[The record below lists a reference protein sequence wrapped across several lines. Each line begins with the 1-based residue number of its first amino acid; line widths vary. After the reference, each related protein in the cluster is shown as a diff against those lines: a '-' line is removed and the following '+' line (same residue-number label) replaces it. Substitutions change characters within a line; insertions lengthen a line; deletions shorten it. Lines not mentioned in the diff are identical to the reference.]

1 MALCALTGA
10 NGQAQADT
18 LAQMRARLPQQEVIY
33 FVLPDRFAN
42 GDTANDKGGLQGDR
56 LVTGFDPSSKAFY
69 HGGDLKGL
77 IAHLDYIQ
85 SLGASALW
93 VGPIMKNK
101 PVQGP
106 KATKAPVITVT
117 GSPTS
122 SMSTRISAAMRIS
135 QLVDAAHARGMKVY
149 MDIIVNHTADVI
161 QYREAVDGPAP
172 IARWATI
179 PFRARAA

>member
-1 MALCALTGA
+1 
-10 NGQAQADT
+10 
-18 LAQMRARLPQQEVIY
+18 
-33 FVLPDRFAN
+33 
-42 GDTANDKGGLQGDR
+42 LQGDR

-106 KATKAPVITVT
+106 KARKRRL
-117 GSPTS
+117 S
-122 SMSTRISAAMRIS
+122 RLLDHRF
-135 QLVDAAHARGMKVY
+135 
-149 MDIIVNHTADVI
+149 
-161 QYREAVDGPAP
+161 PACRP
-172 IARWATI
+172 A
-179 PFRARAA
+179 FRQR

>member
-77 IAHLDYIQ
+77 
-85 SLGASALW
+85 S
-93 VGPIMKNK
+93 PIS
-101 PVQGP
+101 
-106 KATKAPVITVT
+106 TI
-117 GSPTS
+117 S
-122 SMSTRISAAMRIS
+122 S
-135 QLVDAAHARGMKVY
+135 
-149 MDIIVNHTADVI
+149 
-161 QYREAVDGPAP
+161 
-172 IARWATI
+172 RWA
-179 PFRARAA
+179 PARCGLGRS